1 MKNVPAEFDDIRCY
15 KDSEVK
21 NAVDMLLKQNAIHE
35 ILTTIMGYDNA
46 RYLLDNMAP
55 LHTIDDAQR
64 ELILVLFS
72 ALEHRTCK
80 EVRLYGTENI
90 DRLTGHIFISNHRD
104 IVLDATF
111 LNVHLFF
118 NGFDTTHI
126 GIGNNLLIYPWVECL
141 MRLNKSFIVRRDGSI
156 KEQLLISKHLSSYIR
171 YVIEQ
176 NKEGVWLAQREGRA
190 KDSSDHTQTS
200 ILKMLGM
207 SSNEPLPAA
216 LRKLHIHP
224 TAIHYEYDPC
234 DFLKAREAQLKRD
247 DSNYVKKPADDFLSM
262 KTGLM

>member
-1 MKNVPAEFDDIRCY
+1 MKY
-15 KDSEVK
+15 
-21 NAVDMLLKQNAIHE
+21 AVDFLLSQPAIHE

-46 RYLLDNMAP
+46 RFLIDNLAP
-55 LHTIDDAQR
+55 MHTIDDAQR

-80 EVRLYGTENI
+80 EVRLYGTELIN
-90 DRLTGHIFISNHRD
+90 RNTGHIFLSNHRD

-118 NGFDTTHI
+118 NGYETTHI
-126 GIGNNLLIYPWVECL
+126 GIGNNLLIYPWIESL
-141 MRLNKSFIVRRDGSI
+141 MKLNKSFIVRRDGTI

-171 YVIEQ
+171 YVIGT
-176 NKEGVWLAQREGRA
+176 NHEGVWLAQREGRA

-207 SSNEPLPAA
+207 SSDESLPNA
-216 LRKLHIHP
+216 LRSLHVHP
-224 TAIHYEYDPC
+224 T
-234 DFLKAREAQLKRD
+234 
-247 DSNYVKKPADDFLSM
+247 
-262 KTGLM
+262 